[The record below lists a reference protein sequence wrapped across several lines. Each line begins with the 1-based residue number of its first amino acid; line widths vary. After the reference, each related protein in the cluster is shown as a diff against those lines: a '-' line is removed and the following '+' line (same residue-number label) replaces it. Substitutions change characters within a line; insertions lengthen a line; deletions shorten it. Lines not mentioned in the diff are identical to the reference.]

1 MTHQDDS
8 HLIPTVKEEEAA
20 EMAYVQEDQ
29 TWEEFLQEQ
38 NDIEWDRTI
47 AAIEAESAYEQS
59 LVAGPE
65 SVVLYDI

>member
-8 HLIPTVKEEEAA
+8 HLIPTVKELDAA

-29 TWEEFLQEQ
+29 TWELFLDMM
-38 NDIEWDRTI
+38 NNVEWDRTI

-65 SVVLYDI
+65 SVVVL